1 MAPRRPVV
9 FFIDDDLDALEM
21 YQIGLSHDGFLP
33 VVTRDALSAA
43 SQADAIRPDVVVT
56 GMHLRGASGLS
67 VLEALKANG
76 NGAVSEIPVVL
87 LTGYSDP
94 KIDRRAYELGC
105 AAVLMK
111 PCPPDELAQVLRK
124 VLTAP

>member
-1 MAPRRPVV
+1 MPGRRPVV

-33 VVTRDALSAA
+33 VVTQDALSAA

-56 GMHLRGASGLS
+56 SMQLRGATGLN
-67 VLEALKANG
+67 VLEALKG
-76 NGAVSEIPVVL
+76 NGAVSRIPVVL

-94 KIDRRAYELGC
+94 TIDRRAYDLGC

-111 PCPPDELAQVLRK
+111 PCTPDELGQVLRQ
-124 VLTAP
+124 VLIAP